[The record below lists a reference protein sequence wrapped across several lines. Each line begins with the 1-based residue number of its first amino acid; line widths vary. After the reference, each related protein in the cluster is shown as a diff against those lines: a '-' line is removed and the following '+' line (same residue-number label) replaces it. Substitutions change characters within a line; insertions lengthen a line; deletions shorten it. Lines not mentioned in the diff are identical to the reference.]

1 MSISAPF
8 TGQYTELHLSPAIGG
23 LLDASSFI
31 GEVDDLG
38 AFESSR
44 NVVDLLS
51 YSDDDVRRLVTA
63 KDNGTISIT
72 LNWSPD
78 AQGHD
83 NFNGLLISGV
93 ATTFAI
99 RWVSGAE
106 EARVDFN
113 AYVASYGISHAKDD
127 KVQCTVELTI
137 SGPVAY
143 DLTPA

>member
-1 MSISAPF
+1 MAITAPF
-8 TGQYTELHLSPAIGG
+8 TGQYTELHLTSAIGG
-23 LLDASSFI
+23 VLDGTSLF

-63 KDNGTISIT
+63 KDNGTISVT
-72 LNWSPD
+72 VNWAPD
-78 AQGHD
+78 TSHD
-83 NFNGLLISGV
+83 DLNGLLIGAV
-93 ATTFAI
+93 PATFAI
-99 RWVSGAE
+99 RWVSGTE
-106 EARVDFN
+106 EARVDFS
-113 AYVASYGISHAKDD
+113 AYLSSYGISHAKDD

-137 SGPVAY
+137 SGPVTY